1 MSDPAG
7 LTEPE
12 SGAADAAPICA
23 ARAPRSVVPWS
34 AYILECGDGTLY
46 CGVAIDVTRRMRDHA
61 TPKGSRYVRGHGGVA
76 RLLWSTELPSRTHAQ
91 RVEYYLKR
99 ATRAQ
104 KLAIIAG
111 RALPAG
117 GVEVQ
122 FPKFCTNESKIS
134 LDI

>member
-61 TPKGSRYVRGHGGVA
+61 TPKGSRYVRGHGGVKA
-76 RLLWSTELPSRTHAQ
+76 LLWSCELPSRTIAQ
-91 RVEYYLKR
+91 RVEYHLKR
-99 ATRAQ
+99 ASRQ
-104 KLAIIAG
+104 RKLALVQEG
-111 RALPAG
+111 LLPQDWTA
-117 GVEVQ
+117 
-122 FPKFCTNESKIS
+122 
-134 LDI
+134 